1 MHRWTG
7 TLTGRPGVDCDS
19 PVEAGSPDASEDRS
33 VTLPFGTAS
42 ERGPATRWAAGAVP
56 GLLGAVL
63 FLASCSS
70 TEPAGAPA
78 PAPPRA
84 ATTTASAQ
92 PAIVPARAPSGAA
105 PLASPPPTTAAPAL
119 SPTPQPGAG
128 SAPGGSQSLG
138 RDDGS
143 AVEPGAG
150 GTKSGDARQVK
161 GDSASTPATGT
172 VYTWQDGDR
181 TERVLL
187 QADLVLQ
194 SNEENRND
202 DEVVT
207 RGDTASVV
215 RAQPRHD
222 EADTDPVFRSPAGD
236 LMTLPGGVLLALDAG
251 WDQARVDRFFSD
263 NDIDRSRVE
272 GRDFAVNAFFV
283 TTQPGFPSLTLA
295 NELAAQDGVLISSP
309 NWRTEAVLR

>member
-1 MHRWTG
+1 MWTG
-7 TLTGRPGVDCDS
+7 TLTARPAVDRDS
-19 PVEAGSPDASEDRS
+19 PVDGGSPDASEDRS
-33 VTLPFGTAS
+33 ATLSFGTAS

-78 PAPPRA
+78 PPPPRA
-84 ATTTASAQ
+84 ATATASAQ
-92 PAIVPARAPSGAA
+92 PAIVPARAPSGGT
-105 PLASPPPTTAAPAL
+105 PLASPPPTTAAPAP
-119 SPTPQPGAG
+119 SPTPQPEAA

-143 AVEPGAG
+143 TVEPGAG
-150 GTKSGDARQVK
+150 GTKPGALQVK
-161 GDSASTPATGT
+161 GDSGSAPVQGT
-172 VYTWQDGDR
+172 AYTWQDGDR
-181 TERVLL
+181 TERALL

-222 EADTDPVFRSPAGD
+222 EAETEPVFRSPAGD

-251 WDQARVDRFFSD
+251 WDRERVDRFFSE

-272 GRDFAVNAFFV
+272 ERDFAVNAFFV
-283 TTQPGFPSLTLA
+283 TTQPGFHSLTLA
-295 NELAAQDGVLISSP
+295 NELAALDGVLISSP
-309 NWRTEAVLR
+309 NWRTETVLR